1 MNEPTPLDNKINSI
15 IELYSSGHINEALD
29 TVQTLISHYPN
40 EALLHNIGG
49 VCFKATGQLE
59 MAVQSFKS
67 AVAIKS
73 DFADAHYNLGLTF
86 QELNQLE
93 AAIKSY
99 QVTLGLQNSYF
110 KAHNNLGIIYKE
122 LGQLDESVNSYE
134 KALKIQPDF
143 VEAYNNLGNTL
154 NELDKFDEAVKAYEE
169 ALKIQPDY
177 LEVCN
182 NLGKILNKI
191 GQIDKAVKCYEKA
204 IAINP
209 DYDEAYLNLGIT
221 LNELGQLDEAVKC
234 YEKAIAIN
242 PEYAEAHN
250 NLGVTL
256 TELSQLHKAVK
267 CYEKAIAINPD
278 YDEAYLNLGIALEK
292 LGQNE
297 EALNSYEQALV
308 INPDCADAYNNIGYI
323 LRGLGQLDEAFSS
336 YVHALAID
344 SENTKFHRNLA
355 LMKNYTKGDTQF
367 IQMQSLLSA
376 NNLSQSER
384 IQLCFA
390 LAKAYADLGEKD
402 ELFKVLNE
410 GNQLRKEEL
419 NYSIEKDLD
428 NHSLLRKMFI
438 SNIENS
444 SSYEPLSISPI
455 FIVGMPRSG
464 TSLVEQI
471 ISSHHKVYGGGELS
485 ALAALIAPIM
495 NDYVAYNHPLSLK
508 KILSIRQ
515 KYSNNLSN
523 LNASESIITDKMT
536 QNFRYI
542 GFILKA
548 FPEAKIINLKRDSRA
563 VCWSIYKSYFPAEGL
578 GFAFNMKDLA
588 RYYNSYNELMIFWHE
603 LFPNKI
609 YDICYEDLTTN
620 QEEETKK
627 LLEYC
632 ELDWDD
638 NCLNFHKNKRA
649 VKTTSSLQVREKIY
663 QGSSEAWKKYE
674 TQIQP
679 LIDGLKPYSNQ

>member
-1 MNEPTPLDNKINSI
+1 MNAPSPLNNKINSI
-15 IELYSSGHINEALD
+15 IELYSSGHISEALD
-29 TVQTLISHYPN
+29 TAQTLISLHPS
-40 EALLHNIGG
+40 ESLLHNISG
-49 VCFKATGQLE
+49 VCYKAVGQLE
-59 MAVQSFKS
+59 MAVGCFEK
-67 AVAIKS
+67 AIAIKP
-73 DFADAHYNLGLTF
+73 DFTDAHYNLGLTL
-86 QELNQLE
+86 QELNQLD
-93 AAIKSY
+93 AAVKSY
-99 QVTLGLQNSYF
+99 EVTLELQKNYI
-110 KAHNNLGIIYKE
+110 KAYNNLGIIYKE
-122 LGQLDESVNSYE
+122 LGQMEDAVKSFEQAI
-134 KALKIQPDF
+134 ALQPD
-143 VEAYNNLGNTL
+143 
-154 NELDKFDEAVKAYEE
+154 
-169 ALKIQPDY
+169 
-177 LEVCN
+177 
-182 NLGKILNKI
+182 
-191 GQIDKAVKCYEKA
+191 
-204 IAINP
+204 
-209 DYDEAYLNLGIT
+209 
-221 LNELGQLDEAVKC
+221 
-234 YEKAIAIN
+234 
-242 PEYAEAHN
+242 YAEAHN
-250 NLGVTL
+250 NLGTTL
-256 TELSQLHKAVK
+256 EEMGQLDEAVNCYEKALGIHPDYVEVHNNLGNTLNLLGQNDEALNSYKQVLSINPDSADAHNNIGIIYQEMGQVEEAIKYYKKVIAINPEHAEANNNLGSCHNGLKQFDDAVK
-267 CYEKAIAINPD
+267 NYGKAIAINPNH
-278 YDEAYLNLGIALEK
+278 YEAHSNLGITLHE
-292 LGQNE
+292 LGQSD
-297 EALNSYEQALV
+297 EALNSFKQVLI
-308 INPDCADAYNNIGYI
+308 INPYDADAYNYIGII
-323 LRGLGQLDEAFSS
+323 LQELGQTDEAFSNF
-336 YVHALAID
+336 VHALAID
-344 SENTKFHRNLA
+344 PGNTEFHLNLA
-355 LMKNYTKGDTQF
+355 LMKNYKKGDTQL

-428 NHSLLRKMFI
+428 SHSLLRKMFI

-444 SSYEPLSISPI
+444 PSYDSLPISPI

-464 TSLVEQI
+464 TTLVEQI
-471 ISSHHKVYGGGELS
+471 ISSHHKVYGAGELS
-485 ALAALIAPIM
+485 VLSHLIAPIM
-495 NDYVAYNHPLSLK
+495 NDYVAYNHPLSLQ

-515 KYSNNLSN
+515 RYSNNLSN

-578 GFAFNMKDLA
+578 GFAFNMEDLA
-588 RYYNSYNELMIFWHE
+588 RYCNSYNELMIFWHE
-603 LFPNKI
+603 QFPNKI

-620 QEEETKK
+620 QEEEIKQ

-679 LIDGLKPYSNQ
+679 LIDGLKPYLN